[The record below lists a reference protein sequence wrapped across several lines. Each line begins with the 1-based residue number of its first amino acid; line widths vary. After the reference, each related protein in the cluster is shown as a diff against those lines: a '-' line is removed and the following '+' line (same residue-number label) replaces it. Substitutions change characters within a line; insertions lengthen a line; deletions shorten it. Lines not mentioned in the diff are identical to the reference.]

1 MLNLCALQYLVD
13 SPQRGVLLL
22 NLDYK
27 VISANHRAAELF
39 GIDLNELIGSTLP
52 DWIKTQP
59 KNFTDVVEEVL
70 HPRSQPEVVLH
81 RYSGPIFGSHG
92 KLAGR
97 VEIYSD
103 ITARRRL
110 ETEILERNRELAELN
125 KRLQETQEE
134 LLRSERLRT
143 LGEMAAGIAHD
154 INNALGIVLGNVQL
168 AKRRVPADPEYARC
182 IESIEMAARDAA
194 DTVRKLKEI
203 GRPVDRTRYRPVD
216 LGKLANSVISAMT
229 PEWEKQNKHIELIA
243 QLEAGCV
250 VEGDEAE
257 LRETLTNI
265 ILNAVQAI
273 DQRGTIR
280 IAVHRDGNR
289 AVLSV
294 SDSGIGMNE
303 ETKKRVFDP
312 FFTTRGSSG
321 TGLGMSMVA
330 AIVMRHNG
338 EIKVESEEGK
348 GTLIALR
355 LPLIG

>member
-1 MLNLCALQYLVD
+1 MSALEYLD
-13 SPQRGVLLL
+13 SPERGVVLLD
-22 NLDYK
+22 LDYR
-27 VISANHRAAELF
+27 INSANHRAAELF
-39 GIDLNELIGSTLP
+39 GVKLDQLIGSPLP
-52 DWIKTQP
+52 SWIKTRP
-59 KNFTDVVEEVL
+59 KSLDDVIEEVL
-70 HPRSQPEVVLH
+70 YPHFGPNTVLH
-81 RYSGPIFGSHG
+81 RYSGPVYG
-92 KLAGR
+92 LQNNLVGR

-168 AKRRVPADPEYARC
+168 AKRRIPEDPECLRC
-182 IESIEMAARDAA
+182 IESIEMAAKDAA

-203 GRPVDRTRYRPVD
+203 GRPVDRSRYRPID
-216 LGKLANSVISAMT
+216 LGALTESVIAAMT
-229 PEWEKQNKHIELIA
+229 PQWQEQDKQIDITADL
-243 QLEAGCV
+243 QPGCT

-257 LRETLTNI
+257 LREALTNVM
-265 ILNAVQAI
+265 LNAVQAI
-273 DQRGTIR
+273 NRQGAIKV
-280 IAVHRDGNR
+280 AVHKNSSQV
-289 AVLSV
+289 VLTV
-294 SDSGIGMNE
+294 ADSGIGMSE

-312 FFTTRGSSG
+312 FFTTRGSAG

-338 EIKVESEEGK
+338 KVKVESEQGK
-348 GTLIALR
+348 GTIVALCF
-355 LPLIG
+355 PLAE